1 MKGVLLVN
9 LGSPDSTEIKD
20 VKSYLKE
27 FLMDGR
33 VIDLPKWFRTFLV
46 KGIILNTRP
55 KKSAKAYRK
64 IWWKDGSPLIV
75 LTERLQE
82 KIQKKVSIPVSIAMR
97 YRNPSIHFGLEKLA
111 KKGVNEVLLVPL
123 YPQFAMATTE
133 TILVLAEEIRAK
145 YFPEMKFT
153 SLPSFYNHP
162 DYVRVLANSI
172 QEFLKDKDWEHLLF
186 SYHGVPNRH
195 IRKSDITKSHCK
207 MNEKCCFEDSPAH
220 KYCYRHQCEK
230 TTQNVAKYLDLTE
243 GTFSTTFQ
251 SRVSILGSWL
261 RPYTDKTVEAF
272 AKNGTKELAI
282 ATPAF
287 VSDCL
292 ETLEEIGMEAAE
304 DFEDKGG
311 EKLHVIPCI
320 NDRDDWVNV
329 MSRWIDEW
337 AFNETAK

>member
-1 MKGVLLVN
+1 
-9 LGSPDSTEIKD
+9 
-20 VKSYLKE
+20 
-27 FLMDGR
+27 
-33 VIDLPKWFRTFLV
+33 
-46 KGIILNTRP
+46 
-55 KKSAKAYRK
+55 
-64 IWWKDGSPLIV
+64 
-75 LTERLQE
+75 
-82 KIQKKVSIPVSIAMR
+82 
-97 YRNPSIHFGLEKLA
+97 
-111 KKGVNEVLLVPL
+111 
-123 YPQFAMATTE
+123 
-133 TILVLAEEIRAK
+133 
-145 YFPEMKFT
+145 
-153 SLPSFYNHP
+153 
-162 DYVRVLANSI
+162 
-172 QEFLKDKDWEHLLF
+172 
-186 SYHGVPNRH
+186 
-195 IRKSDITKSHCK
+195 
-207 MNEKCCFEDSPAH
+207 MNGKCCFEDSSAH

-230 TTQNVAKYLDLTE
+230 TTQNVAKYLDLAE

-261 RPYTDKTVEAF
+261 KPYTDKTVEAF

-337 AFNETAK
+337 ACKETSK

>member
-1 MKGVLLVN
+1 
-9 LGSPDSTEIKD
+9 
-20 VKSYLKE
+20 
-27 FLMDGR
+27 
-33 VIDLPKWFRTFLV
+33 
-46 KGIILNTRP
+46 
-55 KKSAKAYRK
+55 
-64 IWWKDGSPLIV
+64 
-75 LTERLQE
+75 
-82 KIQKKVSIPVSIAMR
+82 
-97 YRNPSIHFGLEKLA
+97 
-111 KKGVNEVLLVPL
+111 
-123 YPQFAMATTE
+123 MATTE

-337 AFNETAK
+337 AFKETAK